1 MPGNQ
6 RAPDGT
12 LQNVGTGLAG
22 LAGKVGAG
30 LLLGP
35 AGATIAGKVIG
46 AGIDS
51 GG

>member
-12 LQNVGTGLAG
+12 LQNVGPGLAG

-30 LLLGP
+30 LLFGP